1 MDEKPAATQAEPKT
15 FRAVLV
21 PYRSLGPKGFLV
33 LMSGLAVVSFASGV
47 AFVLMGAWPVAGF
60 FGLDALLLY
69 LAFRLNYRSGRA
81 YETVELTADEL
92 TVTRVRPSGRSEQI
106 HLNPYW
112 ASVRLRERPD
122 GRTYLDVT
130 SRGRALTIGRFLTDD
145 ERRDFAKELQAA
157 LLATRGGVRI

>member
-1 MDEKPAATQAEPKT
+1 MDEKTAAMQDEPDV

-21 PYRSLGPKGFLV
+21 PYRSLGPQGFVV
-33 LMSGLAVVSFASGV
+33 LMTGLAVVSFASGV

-92 TVTRVRPSGRSEQI
+92 TVTRIRPSGRSEQFR
-106 HLNPYW
+106 LNPYW
-112 ASVRLRERPD
+112 ASVRLRQRPD

-130 SRGRALTIGRFLTDD
+130 SRGHALAIGRFLTDD
-145 ERRDFAKELQAA
+145 ERRDFAKALQAA
-157 LLATRGGVRI
+157 LVATRGGVRI